1 VRTIAAEKE
10 MLPIRIGLTGSIGMG
25 KSTITKQCRRLGF
38 PVFDADEIVHQIYS
52 VNGEAV
58 EPIRRLFPSAIVDNA
73 VSRPQL
79 TKIILSNASTLPE
92 IERIVHPIVISKRK
106 AFTDKARD
114 NQSLFVIYDIP
125 LLFEK
130 FAEYEKEVDYIVVL
144 SCDAKIQE
152 ERVLRRPGMTSEKFQ
167 AILSKQLPDS
177 YKRDHAHYIIN
188 TGFPGYVEGKHQLAT
203 IFEDIL
209 MTKEV
214 SRFDDWKN
222 RKNDSLPLSVEQT
235 PKEARNLSALYDLI
249 IFDMD
254 DTLCACVPTLMTATK
269 DMINEIKAKMPNTF
283 AKHKE
288 NLNEVMKTEIAR

>member
-1 VRTIAAEKE
+1 LSFKAEKE

-79 TKIILSNASTLPE
+79 TKIILSNDSTLPE
-92 IERIVHPIVISKRK
+92 IEKIVHPIVISKRK
-106 AFTDKARD
+106 AFTDKARE

-188 TGFPGYVEGKHQLAT
+188 TGFSGYVEGKHQLAT

-214 SRFDDWKN
+214 SRFDEWKN
-222 RKNDSLPLSVEQT
+222 RKNDSLERALEQN
-235 PKEARNLSALYDLI
+235 PNEARNLSALYDLI

-269 DMINEIKAKMPNTF
+269 AMINEIKAKMPNTF